1 MVKIA
6 NQLKIQILADLQAL
20 VTSGVLGLA
29 ESIDYK
35 KDVWTADY
43 SSFPAAVVLPPSITS
58 DAEDN
63 RNNLINYQFTILIL
77 QKAENIQTSTDIEDL
92 IDAILQKFAS
102 DYTLAGI
109 AQGGLLPPKID
120 SAPVNTPDKALVAT
134 LVILNAKALYTL
146 GT

>member
-1 MVKIA
+1 MK
-6 NQLKIQILADLQAL
+6 DLQTL
-20 VTSGVLGLA
+20 VDDEVLGFA

-43 SSFPAAVVLPPSITS
+43 SRFPAAIVLPPAITS

-63 RNNLINYQFTILIL
+63 QNNLVNYQFTILIL
-77 QKAENIQTSTDIEDL
+77 QKPENIQQPTDLEDL
-92 IDAILQKFAS
+92 IDAVLQVFAT

-109 AQGGLLPPKID
+109 AEGGVLPPKID
-120 SAPVNTPDKALVAT
+120 SAPVNTGDRSLVAT
-134 LVILNAKALYTL
+134 VVVLNAKSLYTL